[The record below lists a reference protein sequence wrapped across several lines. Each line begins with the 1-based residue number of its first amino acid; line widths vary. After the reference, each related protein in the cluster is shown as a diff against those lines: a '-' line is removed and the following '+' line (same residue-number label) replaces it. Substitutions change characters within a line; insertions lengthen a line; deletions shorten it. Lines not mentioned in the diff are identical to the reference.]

1 MSHKPAH
8 LLFSL
13 LAIAG
18 CKKTVDTKGFEK
30 TLAAKVA
37 DLGFTPGPVTCPSGI
52 EGKKGATFTCKVE
65 IEKTTYDLAV
75 TITSVD
81 GSNVQ
86 MDTKWAKGPA
96 VISKKIAATA
106 PKALAEAL
114 GTTVAVDCGT
124 EPLLFLEAGK
134 AKCKLTAG
142 HTSST
147 LLLAF
152 DDKLEVTG
160 WELDPALLGRAKLEA
175 ILTPSVAEKTH
186 PGVKI
191 DCGPDDLITRPA
203 DGLLWCGMHD
213 GDQDQKIRVT
223 VTPELKVEK
232 WEVATPP

>member
-8 LLFSL
+8 LLLSV

-18 CKKTVDTKGFEK
+18 CKKTVDTKAFEK
-30 TLAAKVA
+30 TLAGKVSE
-37 DLGFTPGPVTCPSGI
+37 LGFTPGPITCPSGI
-52 EGKKGATFTCKVE
+52 EGKKGAAFTCKVE

-114 GTTVAVDCGT
+114 GTTVVVDCGT
-124 EPLLFLEAGK
+124 EPLMFLEAGK
-134 AKCKLTAG
+134 AKCKLTSG
-142 HTSST
+142 HTSAT

-160 WELDPALLGRAKLEA
+160 WELQPALLGRGKLEG
-175 ILTPSVAEKTH
+175 ILTPSVAAKTH
-186 PGVKI
+186 PDVKI
-191 DCGPDDLITRPA
+191 DCGPDDLITRPE
-203 DGLLWCGMHD
+203 DGLVWCGMHD
-213 GDQDQKIRVT
+213 GEQDLKIRVT